1 MLVASWAVGEARDWA
16 HALDLRLTV
25 VLLKRA
31 KRCAASRL
39 ALRALLADEAVAE
52 LVGVGAARK
61 NVLVFRLICR
71 VEHFLQLL
79 HSVLDR
85 INVSNSRLDRGQARR
100 HWRRVGRLQDASAE
114 AVVGQGQTTLQGEGN
129 EVATAAIVAVAVL
142 DARLTIA
149 LVVSTVDLAA
159 VLASIGWRVNLVRTQ
174 KVVLAAAVFVLVL
187 AVVDFGSDGPRA
199 ELVFNECVT
208 RFGAVTMHLAT
219 A

>member
-1 MLVASWAVGEARDWA
+1 M
-16 HALDLRLTV
+16 
-25 VLLKRA
+25 
-31 KRCAASRL
+31 
-39 ALRALLADEAVAE
+39 
-52 LVGVGAARK
+52 
-61 NVLVFRLICR
+61 
-71 VEHFLQLL
+71 
-79 HSVLDR
+79 
-85 INVSNSRLDRGQARR
+85 
-100 HWRRVGRLQDASAE
+100 
-114 AVVGQGQTTLQGEGN
+114 
-129 EVATAAIVAVAVL
+129 ATAAIVAVAVL